1 MAMTLEDN
9 LRWQWES
16 ASERIE
22 SLRQTLG
29 DNVNQAALDAMAAI
43 YREGWQDCW
52 RVARL
57 HGVEKVK

>member
-1 MAMTLEDN
+1 MAMSLEDN

-22 SLRQTLG
+22 ALRQTLG
-29 DNVNQAALDAMAAI
+29 DNVNEAALDAMAAI
-43 YREGWQDCW
+43 YREGWRDCW

>member
-22 SLRQTLG
+22 ALRQTLG
-29 DNVNQAALDAMAAI
+29 DNVNQAALDAMAII